1 MASSRIFG
9 RRFRRRTSSGHGK
22 KSSIASLAACG
33 AIGAPEWASA
43 SRLRRHEVRND
54 AAAAIQNRFRVR
66 AEVRDSNAKNDAA
79 SVIGR
84 GYRAKAE
91 RRHEAA
97 QRALEARERAM
108 RLAQPAR
115 KAVGPCVVVS
125 VSQGIFLH
133 PS

>member
-1 MASSRIFG
+1 MEGELALAGCESQGTKNDAAASIQKS
-9 RRFRRRTSSGHGK
+9 FRV
-22 KSSIASLAACG
+22 
-33 AIGAPEWASA
+33 
-43 SRLRRHEVRND
+43 RRHEVRND

-97 QRALEARERAM
+97 QSQRALEARERAM